1 MYNAM
6 QSTAKNGTSN
16 YCTSKLRDTLPAVEC
31 CNLLELKCTMLC
43 KAVLKMEQV
52 TTALASLETQEVP
65 VTCVHGQLI
74 FSTDVP
80 CLLPATYYST
90 TCKWLCISA

>member
-16 YCTSKLRDTLPAVEC
+16 YCTSKLRDTLPAVEY

-52 TTALASLETQEVP
+52 TTALASLDT
-65 VTCVHGQLI
+65 
-74 FSTDVP
+74 SSASDV
-80 CLLPATYYST
+80 CMGN
-90 TCKWLCISA
+90 